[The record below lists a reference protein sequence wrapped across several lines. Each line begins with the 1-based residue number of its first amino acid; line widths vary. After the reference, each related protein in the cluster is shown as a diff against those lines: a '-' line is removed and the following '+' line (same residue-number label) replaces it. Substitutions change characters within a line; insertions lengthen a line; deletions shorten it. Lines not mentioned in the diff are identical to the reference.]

1 MKVQNNNYDE
11 LVIPLSDYQTYQNGH
26 FTNSILNILN
36 KLVKKLDPE
45 EREEFVNKWFRLE
58 PNPEFEEDPGTLN
71 LLFRIR
77 QASEDLQ
84 EVVHDVV
91 PYVICVK

>member
-1 MKVQNNNYDE
+1 MNEKSTQHDD
-11 LVIPLSDYQTYQNGH
+11 LVIPISDYQTYQNGH

-45 EREEFVNKWFRLE
+45 ERKEFVNKWFRLE

-71 LLFRIR
+71 LLFSIR
-77 QASEDLQ
+77 QASEDLKD
-84 EVVHDVV
+84 VVHDVV